1 MQKAVRLMIKTWK
14 NGALGG
20 EVKKIIDYNFNV
32 VSKYLSKNV
41 RTLSTQER
49 KLLSS
54 DYLSEDLLVFDTDE
68 KQWYKYSRDS
78 WIKTSVENKMY
89 TQGISTSDWVNGN
102 ITILFDQ
109 HSIENP
115 VVQLFMKNNDSF
127 IPVLGGVKID
137 DKHNITLSTDLPFDG
152 KVVIK

>member
-1 MQKAVRLMIKTWK
+1 MIKTWK